1 MTMKIPANVRMRRL
15 WADIRR
21 KIPFLKSPHFTPE
34 GQALIM
40 HMRNLYAGDLPYST
54 LARELVDDAKKRFK
68 IDDDRKAVEILYLH
82 FYGMGLI
89 DELDLFELKQ
99 LSGN

>member
-1 MTMKIPANVRMRRL
+1 MTMKIPAKIRL
-15 WADIRR
+15 KRIWFDIKRE
-21 KIPFLKSPHFTPE
+21 IPFVKTPSFTPE

-40 HMRNLYAGDLPYST
+40 HMRNLYAGDSSYST
-54 LARELVDDAKKRFK
+54 LARELVDDAKKQFK
-68 IDDDRKAVEILYLH
+68 IDNDREAVEILYLH